1 MAEITASDAPSADAA
16 ADLEPLSC
24 VSCRSKKLKCDR
36 SKPACARCVKVNG
49 HCLYPKSRR
58 KPTFKRKNVKEL
70 EARLVLTVEVAQVE
84 GMLKDIN
91 GKEPSQGSTEDLEP
105 SEGSIGNIGLDSG
118 DYAPHLSPDFATD
131 PFCETGSA
139 SKHVNPQQNSQLI
152 GLGMTEALPPFDII
166 EDLHAIF
173 FASAYHMAPV
183 VHSGRYLTAF
193 YGDPLRRPA
202 MCLQNAIWALASHG
216 HVKYDAY
223 SDIFYRRAR
232 HYIEADEMRDAGEHF
247 ITLNHA
253 QTWVILSTYEAKRMH
268 FTRASMSCSRSV
280 RICQMMGLDRLDG
293 GIDDLPPALGPA
305 RSWIELEERRRVF
318 WGAFAIDCHASISTG
333 WPYLINAEDIMTRLP
348 ASEAAFSSGEE
359 EETAH
364 LHQVFEGAPYAGFA
378 GTIVTCQLFK
388 SILRHVHR
396 PKPDDNP
403 ADLAHG
409 GFWKRHRELDNQLSS
424 VFMFLPERLQ
434 LPANMRDPGAVHVNL
449 NLHASIIC
457 LHHAALELAE
467 MHHHSQSIIDESLRR
482 LRTSA
487 EEVVNIVKMTAHRT
501 GIFKSPMCA
510 IAMYCA
516 TTVYIYMAKTDP
528 SNDISPVDV
537 SNLEVIIRFM
547 EAIGRSHQ
555 ITMALLQQACHD
567 IDTNGLA
574 HKIRFPALTRYRQS
588 GLRGTGNI
596 PLFVRSSVSRN
607 TEILPVL
614 PGRLPLENPK
624 GQRLDAVARGGGG
637 GSDATVSRRL
647 AGTDCY
653 QPPMIGGAATRNAVG
668 AADQPTVA
676 DGGEPYA
683 NKRQRTSDSPLS
695 QDRDAG
701 IASMQNAPAQNTAP
715 GTNNPW
721 KKTGPNSFGNVF
733 SLPDRS
739 SPSNTSSP
747 VLQNS
752 SAAAAASSS
761 NESPPAAV
769 SGAGTTSTVFG
780 LGNTPAENRID
791 LRVFQDRMLGSTWP
805 NQDDIFAAQ
814 ITNSLIDAGE
824 MPGGTSMPWQFFT
837 TSDVPPWNGP

>member
-1 MAEITASDAPSADAA
+1 MAENTASDAPSADTA

-24 VSCRSKKLKCDR
+24 VSCRAKKLKCDR
-36 SKPACARCVKVNG
+36 SKPACARCVKVHG
-49 HCLYPKSRR
+49 DCLYPQSRR

-70 EARLVLTVEVAQVE
+70 EARLAQVE

-105 SEGSIGNIGLDSG
+105 SEGSFGNIGLDSG
-118 DYAPHLSPDFATD
+118 DHAPHLSPDFATD
-131 PFCETGSA
+131 PFYETGSA
-139 SKHVNPQQNSQLI
+139 SKDGNHQQNSQLI
-152 GLGMTEALPPFDII
+152 GLGMTEALPPFEII

-253 QTWVILSTYEAKRMH
+253 QTWVILSTYEAKKMH

-359 EETAH
+359 EKTAH

-424 VFMFLPERLQ
+424 VFMFLPERFQ
-434 LPANMRDPGAVHVNL
+434 LPANTRDPGAVHVNL

-537 SNLEVIIRFM
+537 SNLEVIIRSM

-567 IDTNGLA
+567 IDTNGLS

-588 GLRGTGNI
+588 GLCGMGNI

-624 GQRLDAVARGGGG
+624 GQRLDVVSR
-637 GSDATVSRRL
+637 GSDATVRRL
-647 AGTDCY
+647 TGTDCY
-653 QPPMIGGAATRNAVG
+653 QPMIGAATRNIAG
-668 AADQPTVA
+668 AADQSTVI
-676 DGGEPYA
+676 DVSEPYA

-701 IASMQNAPAQNTAP
+701 IASMQNATAQNNTP

-721 KKTGPNSFGNVF
+721 KTGPNSFGSVF

-752 SAAAAASSS
+752 ATTATAARAASSS
-761 NESPPAAV
+761 NESPAPV
-769 SGAGTTSTVFG
+769 SGVGTSTVFG

-791 LRVFQDRMLGSTWP
+791 LRVFQDRMLNSAWP

-814 ITNSLIDAGE
+814 ITNSLIDTGE
-824 MPGGTSMPWQFFT
+824 MPGGISMPWNFFT
-837 TSDVPPWNGP
+837 DDVPPWNGP

>member
-1 MAEITASDAPSADAA
+1 MAETNASEAPSADAA
-16 ADLEPLSC
+16 AHLEPLSC
-24 VSCRSKKLKCDR
+24 VSCRAKKLKCDR
-36 SKPACARCVKVNG
+36 SKPACARCVKVHG
-49 HCLYPKSRR
+49 DCLYPESRR

-70 EARLVLTVEVAQVE
+70 EARLAQVE

-91 GKEPSQGSTEDLEP
+91 GKEPSQGSAEDLEP
-105 SEGSIGNIGLDSG
+105 SEGSFGNIDLDSG
-118 DYAPHLSPDFATD
+118 HAAPHLSPEFSTD
-131 PFCETGSA
+131 PFCETASA
-139 SKHVNPQQNSQLI
+139 SKDGNPQQNSQLI
-152 GLGMTEALPPFDII
+152 GLGMTEALPPFEII

-253 QTWVILSTYEAKRMH
+253 QTWVILATYEAKKMH

-359 EETAH
+359 EKTAH

-424 VFMFLPERLQ
+424 VFMFLPERFQ
-434 LPANMRDPGAVHVNL
+434 LPANTRDPGAVHVNL

-487 EEVVNIVKMTAHRT
+487 EEVVNI
-501 GIFKSPMCA
+501 
-510 IAMYCA
+510 
-516 TTVYIYMAKTDP
+516 
-528 SNDISPVDV
+528 
-537 SNLEVIIRFM
+537 
-547 EAIGRSHQ
+547 
-555 ITMALLQQACHD
+555 
-567 IDTNGLA
+567 
-574 HKIRFPALTRYRQS
+574 S
-588 GLRGTGNI
+588 GLVGMGNI
-596 PLFVRSSVSRN
+596 PLFARSSVSRN

-624 GQRLDAVARGGGG
+624 GQRLDVVSR
-637 GSDATVSRRL
+637 GSDATVGRL
-647 AGTDCY
+647 TGTDCY
-653 QPPMIGGAATRNAVG
+653 QPMIGAAARNI
-668 AADQPTVA
+668 AAAANQPTVI
-676 DGGEPYA
+676 DVSEPYA

-701 IASMQNAPAQNTAP
+701 IASMQNAAAQNNAP

-721 KKTGPNSFGNVF
+721 KTGPSSFGSVF

-747 VLQNS
+747 VLHA
-752 SAAAAASSS
+752 SAAAAATAACAASSS
-761 NESPPAAV
+761 NESPAAV
-769 SGAGTTSTVFG
+769 SGVGTSTVFG

-791 LRVFQDRMLGSTWP
+791 LRLFQDRMLNSAWP

-814 ITNSLIDAGE
+814 ITNSLSDTGE
-824 MPGGTSMPWQFFT
+824 MPGGINMPWNFFT
-837 TSDVPPWNGP
+837 DDVPPWNGP

>member
-1 MAEITASDAPSADAA
+1 MAETNASEAPSADAA

-24 VSCRSKKLKCDR
+24 VSCRAKKLKCDR
-36 SKPACARCVKVNG
+36 SKPACARCVKVHG
-49 HCLYPKSRR
+49 DCLYPESRR

-70 EARLVLTVEVAQVE
+70 EARLAQVE

-91 GKEPSQGSTEDLEP
+91 GKEPSQGSAEDLEP
-105 SEGSIGNIGLDSG
+105 SEGSFGNIDLDSG
-118 DYAPHLSPDFATD
+118 HGAPHLSPDFATD
-131 PFCETGSA
+131 PFYETASA
-139 SKHVNPQQNSQLI
+139 SKDGNPQQNSQLI
-152 GLGMTEALPPFDII
+152 GLGMTEALPPFEII

-247 ITLNHA
+247 ITLSHA
-253 QTWVILSTYEAKRMH
+253 QTWVILATYEAKKMH

-359 EETAH
+359 EKTAH

-424 VFMFLPERLQ
+424 VFMFLPERFQ
-434 LPANMRDPGAVHVNL
+434 LPANTRDPGAVHVNL

-487 EEVVNIVKMTAHRT
+487 EEVVNI
-501 GIFKSPMCA
+501 
-510 IAMYCA
+510 
-516 TTVYIYMAKTDP
+516 
-528 SNDISPVDV
+528 
-537 SNLEVIIRFM
+537 
-547 EAIGRSHQ
+547 
-555 ITMALLQQACHD
+555 
-567 IDTNGLA
+567 
-574 HKIRFPALTRYRQS
+574 S
-588 GLRGTGNI
+588 GLVGMGNI

-624 GQRLDAVARGGGG
+624 GQRLDVVSR
-637 GSDATVSRRL
+637 GSDATVRRL
-647 AGTDCY
+647 TGTDCY
-653 QPPMIGGAATRNAVG
+653 QPMIGAATRNIAG
-668 AADQPTVA
+668 AANQPTVI
-676 DGGEPYA
+676 DVSEPYA

-701 IASMQNAPAQNTAP
+701 IASMQNATAQNDAP

-721 KKTGPNSFGNVF
+721 KTGPSSFGSVF

-747 VLQNS
+747 VLQA
-752 SAAAAASSS
+752 SAAAAATAACAASSS
-761 NESPPAAV
+761 NESPAAV
-769 SGAGTTSTVFG
+769 SGVGTSTVFG

-791 LRVFQDRMLGSTWP
+791 LRVFQDRMLNSAWP

-814 ITNSLIDAGE
+814 ITNSLIDTGE
-824 MPGGTSMPWQFFT
+824 MPGGINMPWNFFT
-837 TSDVPPWNGP
+837 DDVPPWNGP

>member
-1 MAEITASDAPSADAA
+1 MAENTASDAPSADTA

-24 VSCRSKKLKCDR
+24 VSCRAKKLKCDR
-36 SKPACARCVKVNG
+36 SKPACARCVKVHG
-49 HCLYPKSRR
+49 DCLYPQSRR

-70 EARLVLTVEVAQVE
+70 EARLAQVE

-105 SEGSIGNIGLDSG
+105 SEGSFGNIGLDSG
-118 DYAPHLSPDFATD
+118 DHAPHLSPDFATD
-131 PFCETGSA
+131 PFYETGSA
-139 SKHVNPQQNSQLI
+139 SKDGNHQQNSQLI
-152 GLGMTEALPPFDII
+152 GLGMTEALPPFEII

-253 QTWVILSTYEAKRMH
+253 QTWVILSTYEAKKMH

-359 EETAH
+359 EKTAH

-424 VFMFLPERLQ
+424 VFMFLPERFQ
-434 LPANMRDPGAVHVNL
+434 LPANTRDPGAVHVNL

-537 SNLEVIIRFM
+537 SNLEVIIRSM

-567 IDTNGLA
+567 IDTNGLS

-588 GLRGTGNI
+588 GLCGMGNI

-624 GQRLDAVARGGGG
+624 GQRLDVVSR
-637 GSDATVSRRL
+637 GSDATVRRL
-647 AGTDCY
+647 TGTDCY
-653 QPPMIGGAATRNAVG
+653 QPMIGAATRNIAG
-668 AADQPTVA
+668 AADQSTVI
-676 DGGEPYA
+676 DVSEPYA

-701 IASMQNAPAQNTAP
+701 IASMQNATAQNNTP

-721 KKTGPNSFGNVF
+721 KTGPNSFGSVF

-747 VLQNS
+747 VLQK
-752 SAAAAASSS
+752 SATTATAARAASSS
-761 NESPPAAV
+761 NESPAPV
-769 SGAGTTSTVFG
+769 SGVGTSTVFG

-791 LRVFQDRMLGSTWP
+791 LRTFQDRMLNSAWP

-814 ITNSLIDAGE
+814 ITNSLIDTGE
-824 MPGGTSMPWQFFT
+824 MPGGISMPWNLFT
-837 TSDVPPWNGP
+837 DDVPPWNGP

>member
-1 MAEITASDAPSADAA
+1 MAETNASEALSADAA
-16 ADLEPLSC
+16 AHLEPLSC
-24 VSCRSKKLKCDR
+24 VSCRAKKLKCDR
-36 SKPACARCVKVNG
+36 SKPACARCVKVHG
-49 HCLYPKSRR
+49 DCLYPESRR

-70 EARLVLTVEVAQVE
+70 EARLAQVE

-91 GKEPSQGSTEDLEP
+91 GKEPSQGSAEDLEP
-105 SEGSIGNIGLDSG
+105 SEGSFGNIDLDSG
-118 DYAPHLSPDFATD
+118 HGAPHLSPDFSTD
-131 PFCETGSA
+131 PFCETASA
-139 SKHVNPQQNSQLI
+139 SKDGNPQQNSQLI
-152 GLGMTEALPPFDII
+152 GLGMTEALPPFEII

-253 QTWVILSTYEAKRMH
+253 QTWVILATYEAKKMH

-359 EETAH
+359 EKTAH

-424 VFMFLPERLQ
+424 VFMFLPERFQ
-434 LPANMRDPGAVHVNL
+434 LPANTRDPGAVHVNL

-487 EEVVNIVKMTAHRT
+487 EEVVNI
-501 GIFKSPMCA
+501 
-510 IAMYCA
+510 
-516 TTVYIYMAKTDP
+516 
-528 SNDISPVDV
+528 
-537 SNLEVIIRFM
+537 
-547 EAIGRSHQ
+547 
-555 ITMALLQQACHD
+555 
-567 IDTNGLA
+567 
-574 HKIRFPALTRYRQS
+574 S
-588 GLRGTGNI
+588 GLVGMGNI
-596 PLFVRSSVSRN
+596 PLFARSSVSRN

-614 PGRLPLENPK
+614 PGRLPLGNPK
-624 GQRLDAVARGGGG
+624 GQRLDVVSR
-637 GSDATVSRRL
+637 GSDATVRRL
-647 AGTDCY
+647 TGTDCY
-653 QPPMIGGAATRNAVG
+653 QPMIGAAARNIAV
-668 AADQPTVA
+668 AANQPTVI
-676 DGGEPYA
+676 DVSEPYA

-701 IASMQNAPAQNTAP
+701 IASMQNAAAQNNAP

-721 KKTGPNSFGNVF
+721 KTGPSSFGSVF

-747 VLQNS
+747 VLHA
-752 SAAAAASSS
+752 SATATAACAASSS
-761 NESPPAAV
+761 NESPAAV
-769 SGAGTTSTVFG
+769 SGVGTSTVFG

-791 LRVFQDRMLGSTWP
+791 LRLFQDRMLNSAWP

-814 ITNSLIDAGE
+814 ITNSLIDTGE
-824 MPGGTSMPWQFFT
+824 MPGGINMPWNFFT
-837 TSDVPPWNGP
+837 DDVPPWNGP